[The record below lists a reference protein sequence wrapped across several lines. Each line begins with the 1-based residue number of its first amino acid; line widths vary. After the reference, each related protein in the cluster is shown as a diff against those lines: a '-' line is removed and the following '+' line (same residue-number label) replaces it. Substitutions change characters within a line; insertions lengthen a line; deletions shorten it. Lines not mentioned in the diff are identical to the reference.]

1 MYVIDVTENIANKV
15 CAARENVACIPMI
28 TNVQDFVVNCEKALV
43 TPADKVFASEMEI
56 PEMEYV
62 ETGREDAKKGELQ

>member
-1 MYVIDVTENIANKV
+1 MV
-15 CAARENVACIPMI
+15 